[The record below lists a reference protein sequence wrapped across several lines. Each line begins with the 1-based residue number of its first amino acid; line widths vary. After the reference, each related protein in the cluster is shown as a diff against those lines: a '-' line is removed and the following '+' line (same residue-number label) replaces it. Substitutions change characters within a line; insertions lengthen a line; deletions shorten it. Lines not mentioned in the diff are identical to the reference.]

1 MMWQPDMWV
10 YVGPTLTQPLH
21 KIKPGLKPLKDL
33 HERFCKLKDARYLVL
48 RLGDDFVTRC
58 QVEGP
63 LVYFSFG

>member
-1 MMWQPDMWV
+1 
-10 YVGPTLTQPLH
+10 
-21 KIKPGLKPLKDL
+21 
-33 HERFCKLKDARYLVL
+33 LKDARYLVL